1 MALRLRVCSI
11 DEIEDEVIRYATESP
26 EPNISDV
33 EKYVLAENDPWV
45 NGGVR

>member
-1 MALRLRVCSI
+1 MDMDTAVL

-26 EPNISDV
+26 EPKISDV